1 MPAYNESSILVK
13 SSVSRGTTF
22 LYERCCN
29 LFWDDEMQ
37 LQYLFYI
44 LIRKDIEIVS
54 YYNCFHKLL
63 LSHHNH
69 VPCHQKDNFIK
80 SHLNLRGFKVSIRK
94 LILVIGTLITL
105 FHADRMES
113 SLASTAPW
121 VPLVTSPFLCK
132 QCSNW
137 LSVTKET
144 GAAVISVSNGSPWR
158 NVTKKPQYQPPVDDC
173 LRFWESHYFNNSIGR

>member
-1 MPAYNESSILVK
+1 MPAYNESSIIVK

-63 LSHHNH
+63 LSHSQY

-80 SHLNLRGFKVSIRK
+80 SHFNLRGFKVSIRK

-113 SLASTAPW
+113 SLVSTAPW

-132 QCSNW
+132 QGSNW
-137 LSVTKET
+137 LECHQENSRRSYTCLKWVTVAQCYQE
-144 GAAVISVSNGSPWR
+144 APISDTSWWLSQILR
-158 NVTKKPQYQPPVDDC
+158 VT
-173 LRFWESHYFNNSIGR
+173 LL